1 MAHVISL
8 LNHKGGVG
16 KTTSTINIGA
26 GLVELGHKVLLL
38 DLDPQAN
45 LTISLGIQR
54 QPVTI
59 YEALRGESELVP
71 FNYKPDLDV
80 ITASLD
86 LSGAEMELVNEPGRE
101 FLLRGL
107 FEPLQDEYDYIII
120 DCPPSLGLLT
130 LNALTSSDVVYIPLQ
145 TEFLALQGVAKIKQ
159 VIDKVRFRLN
169 RKLSIG
175 GVIATMFD
183 ARKVLNRDVVSTIQK
198 HFGDRVFET
207 MIRNNVALA
216 EAPAQRMDIFS
227 YAPRSNG
234 AEDYLAL
241 CKEIEARSQAAEPAS
256 APAEEKLSTVA
267 TRRPMGKRP
276 AATQA
281 PAKPSANAYVPPS
294 TPSTRSAAAASRDAA
309 FLAEQ

>member
-16 KTTSTINIGA
+16 KTTSAINIGA
-26 GLVELGHKVLLL
+26 GLVELGKKVLLL

-45 LTISLGIQR
+45 LTVSLGINR

-59 YEALRGESELVP
+59 YESLRGESELVP
-71 FNYKPDLDV
+71 FQYKPNFDV
-80 ITASLD
+80 VTSSLD

-101 FLLRGL
+101 FLLRSL
-107 FEPLQDEYDYIII
+107 FEPLQEEYDYIII

-130 LNALTSSDVVYIPLQ
+130 LNALTSSNFVFIPLQ

-169 RKLSIG
+169 KNLSVG

-183 ARKVLNRDVVSTIQK
+183 SRKVLNRDVVSTIQK
-198 HFGDRVFET
+198 YFGDRVFET
-207 MIRNNVALA
+207 MIRDNVALA

-227 YAPRSNG
+227 YQPKSNG
-234 AEDYLAL
+234 ASDYLDL
-241 CKEIEARSQAAEPAS
+241 CKEIEARCDAAQEAAERPVAQ
-256 APAEEKLSTVA
+256 KLSTTA
-267 TRRPMGKRP
+267 TRQPMETIPKSQQQP
-276 AATQA
+276 VDPQPIDHSASQPQA
-281 PAKPSANAYVPPS
+281 PPRQVV
-294 TPSTRSAAAASRDAA
+294 D
-309 FLAEQ
+309 LHG